1 MTSRRAY
8 GWAGEVAVIALTLA
22 VTAGMTRLFLNDSFL
37 RDVMALAIASHL
49 VAIAS
54 RRAGLGMAP
63 AGLLSLAA
71 LLVTVTVLLYA
82 DTAALILPTGDT
94 IDLVRTDISEA
105 WTVFNN
111 DAAPVPVV
119 PGFVLIAGTLLWIC
133 AFLADWAAFRLRS
146 PIEAVAPAT
155 AVFVFTA
162 LLGVDADRI
171 YYAVLYTGAVTA
183 VLLTMRVSHQLREEV
198 WIEATPARGAGSTL
212 RAGAA
217 VGALA
222 VLIGASF
229 GPALPGTDAAP
240 LIDVTELDTGP
251 QTRTTINP
259 LVEVRTQLISQS
271 NEELFSVAVPND
283 SPQYWRLMSL
293 DEWDEQDQRWVA
305 SANFEDPDGNYPS
318 QYDDSVDSTRLIQ
331 RITVKSALSNPYS
344 TPSIYM
350 PAAHEVVRVLEDN
363 GVPLEYEASSGTLVK
378 TREAEGLAPDGFVY
392 VVESAVPGFDSEIL
406 ASSTRS
412 GMDASFYDFNT
423 RLSDNVPA
431 TIVAEAE
438 SVTAGL
444 TNDFDRALALQ
455 NYFLN
460 SERFSY
466 DIDIAGSHGYEDLE
480 SFLFEVGRGYCQ
492 QFAAAFAVMARS
504 IGLPTRVAVGF
515 TWGDWDESRGEY
527 VVKGEHA
534 HAWPEVYFQGTGWVI
549 LDPTPNRAPPEASNV
564 TGHAPAQVGT
574 AAPEPPPTSLPNQ
587 AGDPNAGGGPS
598 RPFEEF
604 PTTTQAPVTGPSSGV
619 DVPWLTVSVMLLAAA
634 FLVGFVP
641 SLRMLQRK
649 RRRARVAHDVHGR
662 VEMAWDE
669 ALEALELI
677 DIRHRPHESPMEF
690 ASRVNDPHL
699 EIGPVDVLAEGTTHA
714 RYAAHAS
721 DELVA
726 DVERSS
732 RAIAHNCRRSSR
744 RGRRI
749 QAAFDPRPL
758 VPQMWRR

>member
-1 MTSRRAY
+1 MTRRQAY
-8 GWAGEVAVIALTLA
+8 SWAGEVTVIALTLA
-22 VTAGMTRLFLNDSFL
+22 VTAGMTRLVLDDSFL
-37 RDVMALAIASHL
+37 RDVIALAIASHL

-94 IDLVRTDISEA
+94 IDLVRADISEA
-105 WTVFNN
+105 WTVFND

-119 PGFVLIAGTLLWIC
+119 PGFVLIAGALLWIC

-162 LLGVDADRI
+162 LLGVDADRV
-171 YYAVLYTGAVTA
+171 YNAVLYTGAVTA
-183 VLLTMRVSHQLREEV
+183 VLLTMRVSRQLREEV

-212 RAGAA
+212 RAGTA

-229 GPALPGTDAAP
+229 GPTLPGSDAAP

-259 LVEVRTQLISQS
+259 LVEVRTQLISQT
-271 NEELFSVAVPND
+271 NEELFSVAVPKG
-283 SPQYWRLMSL
+283 SQQYWRLMSL

-305 SANFEDPDGNYPS
+305 SANFEDADGNYPS
-318 QYDDSVDSTRLIQ
+318 QYDDSVNSTQLIQ
-331 RITVKSALSNPYS
+331 AITVKAALSNPYS

-378 TREAEGLAPDGFVY
+378 TREAEGLAPNGFTY
-392 VVESAVPGFDSEIL
+392 VVESAVPGFDSETL
-406 ASSTRS
+406 ATSTRS
-412 GMDASFYDFNT
+412 GIDAGFYEFNT
-423 RLSDNVPA
+423 RLPDDVPA
-431 TIVAEAE
+431 SIIAEAE
-438 SVTAGL
+438 LITAGR

-455 NYFLN
+455 NYFLD

-466 DIDIAGSHGYEDLE
+466 NINIAGSHGYDDLE
-480 SFLFEVGRGYCQ
+480 SFLFEVGQGYCQ

-504 IGLPTRVAVGF
+504 IGLPSRVAVGF

-549 LDPTPNRAPPEASNV
+549 LDPTPNRAPPGASNV
-564 TGHAPAQVGT
+564 TGRKPAQVGT
-574 AAPEPPPTSLPNQ
+574 VAPEVPSTTLPSLGGNPS
-587 AGDPNAGGGPS
+587 PGGPS
-598 RPFEEF
+598 RPFEEV
-604 PTTTQAPVTGPSSGV
+604 PPTTQAPVVGPSSGV
-619 DVPWLTVSVMLLAAA
+619 DVPWLTVLIVLLAAA
-634 FLVGFVP
+634 FVIGFVP
-641 SLRMLQRK
+641 GLRILQRQ
-649 RRRARVAHDVHGR
+649 RRRARVAHDVQGR

-669 ALEALELI
+669 ALEALNLL
-677 DIRHRPHESPMEF
+677 DIPPSPPRVATGVRQSTERPPP
-690 ASRVNDPHL
+690 RD
-699 EIGPVDVLAEGTTHA
+699 
-714 RYAAHAS
+714 
-721 DELVA
+721 
-726 DVERSS
+726 
-732 RAIAHNCRRSSR
+732 RA
-744 RGRRI
+744 GRR
-749 QAAFDPRPL
+749 AG
-758 VPQMWRR
+758 